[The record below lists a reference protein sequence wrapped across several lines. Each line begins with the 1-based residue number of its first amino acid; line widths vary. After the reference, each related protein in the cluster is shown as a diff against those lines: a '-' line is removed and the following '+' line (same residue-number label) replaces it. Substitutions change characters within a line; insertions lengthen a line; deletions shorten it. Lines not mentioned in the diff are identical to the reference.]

1 MYFVKI
7 LTKSIQNDDD
17 DDYLCQEIGY
27 DCTLE
32 SLKAETILELPKQ
45 EADLLVGYLKSN
57 FIRTVVQVRFEK
69 CTCINKKKT
78 LH

>member
-17 DDYLCQEIGY
+17 DDYLCQEIRY
-27 DCTLE
+27 KCTLE
-32 SLKAETILELPKQ
+32 SLKAETILKLPKQ
-45 EADLLVGYLKSN
+45 EADLLAGCLKSN

-69 CTCINKKKT
+69 CTCINKI
-78 LH
+78 